1 MSKKQ
6 GATITGPTHSL
17 LALTLLLA
25 TLPCP
30 ASSQHDTRELLAHT
44 TIANGVDYRVYER
57 NGDAITIAAIVDE
70 ALGDEVLLVG
80 EEHDDM
86 VGHSFQNLLLIEVV
100 ERIGSDLG
108 SGRTVLLSLEMFES
122 DVQYVVDEYLAG
134 LITEA
139 HFLRSS
145 RPWEDYANR
154 YRPLVENA
162 RELGLP
168 VLAAN
173 APRRYVNRV
182 TNQGPESL
190 EQLSGQARTYL
201 PPLPYRGP
209 SDRYRAQWDTVM
221 AEAMR
226 GIRSE
231 SDTTSF
237 RTDPSAGDE
246 NESRGEEG
254 PAVHE
259 LNPNM
264 IHAQALWDAS
274 MGYSITEALVGH
286 IGAFV
291 LHMAGTFHVEKG
303 TGIQEHILAYRPG
316 TLVTTV
322 VMKKVDD
329 IEAWSDSEYAPLA
342 DYVVL
347 TRKPQLSEGGS

>member
-30 ASSQHDTRELLAHT
+30 ASSQHDTRELLAQAI
-44 TIANGVDYRVYER
+44 IANGVDYRVYDR

-86 VGHSFQNLLLIEVV
+86 VGHSFQTLLLREVV
-100 ERIGSDLG
+100 SRIGSDHG
-108 SGRTVLLSLEMFES
+108 SGRTVLLSLEMFER
-122 DVQYVVDEYLAG
+122 DVQYVINEYLAE
-134 LITEA
+134 LITET

-154 YRPLVENA
+154 YRPLVESA
-162 RELGLP
+162 REFGLP
-168 VLAAN
+168 VIAAN

-182 TNQGPESL
+182 TNQGPQSL
-190 EQLSGQARTYL
+190 EDLSEQARTYL

-209 SDRYRAQWDTVM
+209 SDQYRAQWDTLM
-221 AEAMR
+221 ALAMR
-226 GIRSE
+226 GPQSKP
-231 SDTTSF
+231 DTTSV
-237 RTDPSAGDE
+237 RTNLVAA
-246 NESRGEEG
+246 NEHEAQEEG
-254 PAVHE
+254 PAGHE
-259 LNPNM
+259 VNHNM
-264 IHAQALWDAS
+264 IQAQALWDAS

-286 IGAFV
+286 TGAFV
-291 LHMAGTFHVEKG
+291 LHMAGSFHVEKG

-316 TLVTTV
+316 TRVTTV